1 MIERVRNLLRA
12 RQSMIASYAD
22 AHKRINNILELFVAG
37 CATAFTLAM
46 IYDQATIGMVWL
58 FSGVTGF
65 AIEAWPIRSSLSDH
79 SKAYAEYGATTDVGE
94 SVEEGAFC
102 HKFLRLSFLLAVTAF
117 LLGAVVGGPVWSNC
131 IIGIFI
137 WFASML
143 CVPLLCAPR
152 DETEL

>member
-1 MIERVRNLLRA
+1 
-12 RQSMIASYAD
+12 MIASYAD
-22 AHKRINNILELFVAG
+22 AHKRINNILKLFIAG

-65 AIEAWPIRSSLSDH
+65 AIEAWPTHSSLVDH
-79 SKAYAEYGATTDVGE
+79 SKAHTERAASADVVE
-94 SVEEGAFC
+94 SVEGDAFC
-102 HKFLRLSFLLAVTAF
+102 HKFLRLSFLLAITAF
-117 LLGAVVGGPVWSNC
+117 LLGTVVSGPVWGNC
-131 IIGIFI
+131 MAGIFT

-152 DETEL
+152 DATELSDFRHSDS